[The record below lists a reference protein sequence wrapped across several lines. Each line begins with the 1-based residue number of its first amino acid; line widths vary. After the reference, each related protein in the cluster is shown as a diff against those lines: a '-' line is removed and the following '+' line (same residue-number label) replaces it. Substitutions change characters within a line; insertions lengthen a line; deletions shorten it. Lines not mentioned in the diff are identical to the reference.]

1 MLFFCRS
8 GICVGSSAGGRGGGR
23 EVERGGE
30 RMLVEAREEGGRWDP
45 AAAVPRGW
53 WVAGPPLQ
61 WPVQKRASPSR
72 PNPTC
77 PSVLDISSDLRA
89 VQALKS
95 TGYVQGSGGH
105 PQARSSHCLPPG
117 AFSWPR
123 GGQCASSE
131 SITLGSAERTPEL
144 S

>member
-45 AAAVPRGW
+45 AAAARGW

-105 PQARSSHCLPPG
+105 PQVRSSHCLPPG